1 MDTRR
6 IDVPGYVM
14 DAGTKPDFVNALI
27 KLENGFIQIMQQ
39 NEDKCDINPLI
50 ELVLGVIR
58 QCIEHSPDELL
69 YNDYDGYFK
78 KLVIQAIMEKVGYL
92 DYSYALLISP
102 QYRVFLHL
110 CLIIQEKDFIYK
122 KPLIENIL
130 EIDVPD
136 RMVIIELENKLG
148 CQIIFDDDYDNG
160 GMNFYD

>member
-58 QCIEHSPDELL
+58 QCIEHLPDELL

-78 KLVIQAIMEKVGYL
+78 KLVIQAIMEKVGYCC
-92 DYSYALLISP
+92 DSHYSTISFK
-102 QYRVFLHL
+102 YRVFLHL
-110 CLIIQEKDFIYK
+110 CLSIEEDFIYNK
-122 KPLIENIL
+122 SLIENIFGIETL
-130 EIDVPD
+130 D
-136 RMVIIELENKLG
+136 RMVIIELEKKVG
-148 CQIIFDDDYDNG
+148 PKRIFDDDYDNG
-160 GMNFYD
+160 RYDSYD